1 MRSCYCSLFFSS
13 SLSTSS
19 SRRTLLFIPASCL
32 LGSSRHR
39 YGRRSSGRVAFHLAL
54 WQRSALGSYG
64 SAAKSVAGSVRRQEH
79 ESRVTSEVNCAA
91 LQGGTPETGGASPP
105 SPCPSHPSQASL
117 LYTNICTAKK
127 RTSAFHKKIYYISD
141 FSKINSSRH
150 AEACMR
156 TVTFFAIY
164 NLYTGTSPPQR
175 SSTSSRV
182 HCIFSDNFQFP
193 QRRSGWVCQ
202 RTANLSLLILTL
214 PDSFSVDF
222 S

>member
-13 SLSTSS
+13 SLSTLS

-64 SAAKSVAGSVRRQEH
+64 SAAKSVASSVRRQEH

-105 SPCPSHPSQASL
+105 SPLSLSPQPSESSL
-117 LYTNICTAKK
+117 SNICTAKK
-127 RTSAFHKKIYYISD
+127 RTSAFHKKIYI
-141 FSKINSSRH
+141 FQ
-150 AEACMR
+150 
-156 TVTFFAIY
+156 TF
-164 NLYTGTSPPQR
+164 QK
-175 SSTSSRV
+175 ST
-182 HCIFSDNFQFP
+182 P
-193 QRRSGWVCQ
+193 
-202 RTANLSLLILTL
+202 
-214 PDSFSVDF
+214 VDTQKLA
-222 S
+222 